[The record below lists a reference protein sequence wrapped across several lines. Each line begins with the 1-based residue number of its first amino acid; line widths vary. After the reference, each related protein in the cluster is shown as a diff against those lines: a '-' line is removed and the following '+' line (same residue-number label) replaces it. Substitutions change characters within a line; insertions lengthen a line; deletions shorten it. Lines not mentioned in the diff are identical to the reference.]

1 MTDFSLEEV
10 KNLDGILF
18 KNPLIIINGEV
29 FKYDENLDT
38 IKIPLKNLE

>member
-1 MTDFSLEEV
+1 MMTNFFLNQEV
-10 KNLDGILF
+10 KRGYSDGILS

-38 IKIPLKNLE
+38 IKIP